1 MITYNPQYPHIV
13 HAAERMALNGLRA
26 QRTLADILAE
36 ARRRW
41 RLPERQVAETVIRD
55 IYNTHNAQ

>member
-1 MITYNPQYPHIV
+1 
-13 HAAERMALNGLRA
+13 MAYAPNA
-26 QRTLADILAE
+26 PSPTSSAE